1 MPPDEPTGQNPPDG
15 AIIDYFLSQF
25 GRSITLEIKD
35 GKGNVV
41 RRFASDGRFRNR
53 SRVKYSDLLD
63 TSAETLENRP
73 GLHRFLWDMHYPP
86 LSGIEPEYPISAVYR
101 NTAPNATSPWIV
113 PGDYSVVLTVSSKS
127 YSQPLTVKLDPR
139 VKASPADLAEQ
150 FEQSKKLSDNREA
163 LQRIDSRLK
172 SLNKEL
178 AMAKERVGE
187 NAVAAQM
194 EALSKKLQDIA
205 GPPVRPG
212 APLRLDV
219 LQKLESLF
227 ADVQRVDAAPTQRVR
242 AAVTE
247 IVAAVP
253 SAMQRWQAVESQ
265 DLPALNRQ
273 LEGAGFKPIQI
284 TEQKIGED
292 D

>member
-1 MPPDEPTGQNPPDG
+1 
-15 AIIDYFLSQF
+15 LSPNSA
-25 GRSITLEIKD
+25 GPVTLEIKD

-41 RRFASDGRFRNR
+41 RRFASDDPIPPIDPELNIPTYWIRPPQ
-53 SRVKYSDLLD
+53 
-63 TSAETLENRP
+63 TLGNRP

-127 YSQPLTVKLDPR
+127 YSQPLTAKLDPR
-139 VKASPADLAEQ
+139 VKASPADLTEQ

-163 LQRIDSRLK
+163 LQRIDNRLK

-187 NAVAAQM
+187 NAVAAQIGG
-194 EALSKKLQDIA
+194 LGKKLQDIA

-227 ADVQRVDAAPTQRVR
+227 ADMQRVDAAPTQRVR

-247 IVAAVP
+247 IVAALP